1 MRATCV
7 ESPGLLAQCV
17 FSQRRDSFMN
27 EVVQLNPEAEDEEDE
42 QKLKTTSTRTVGT
55 TADRLR
61 SFIQRVERLEEDK
74 KGIADDIK
82 EVYSEAKGEGF
93 DVKVLRKVIA
103 LRKKDPEEVAEEEEL
118 LELYMSAIAG

>member
-1 MRATCV
+1 
-7 ESPGLLAQCV
+7 
-17 FSQRRDSFMN
+17 MN
-27 EVVQLNPEAEDEEDE
+27 EVVQLNPDVEDESEE

-82 EVYSEAKGEGF
+82 EVYGEAKGEGF

-118 LELYMSAIAG
+118 LELYMSAITG

>member
-1 MRATCV
+1 MR
-7 ESPGLLAQCV
+7 
-17 FSQRRDSFMN
+17 SFNSTPMSRTK
-27 EVVQLNPEAEDEEDE
+27 EEE

-82 EVYSEAKGEGF
+82 EVYNEAKGEGF

-103 LRKKDPEEVAEEEEL
+103 LRKKDPEEIAEEEEL
-118 LELYMSAIAG
+118 LELYMSAISG

>member
-1 MRATCV
+1 
-7 ESPGLLAQCV
+7 
-17 FSQRRDSFMN
+17 MN
-27 EVVQLNPEAEDEEDE
+27 EVVQLNPEVEDEVEE

-61 SFIQRVERLEEDK
+61 SFIQRIERLEEDK

-82 EVYSEAKGEGF
+82 EVYGEAKGEGF

-118 LELYMSAIAG
+118 LELYMSAISA

>member
-1 MRATCV
+1 
-7 ESPGLLAQCV
+7 
-17 FSQRRDSFMN
+17 MN
-27 EVVQLNPEAEDEEDE
+27 EVVQLNPDVDDDDVE
-42 QKLKTTSTRTVGT
+42 QKLQTTSTRTVGT

-74 KGIADDIK
+74 KGIAEDIK

-118 LELYMSAIAG
+118 LELYLSAING

>member
-1 MRATCV
+1 
-7 ESPGLLAQCV
+7 
-17 FSQRRDSFMN
+17 MN
-27 EVVQLNPEAEDEEDE
+27 DVVQLNPAAEEDDEE
-42 QKLKTTSTRTVGT
+42 QKLQTTSTRTVGT

-61 SFIQRVERLEEDK
+61 NFIMRVERLEEDK

-103 LRKKDPEEVAEEEEL
+103 LRKKDPEERAEEDEL
-118 LELYMSAIAG
+118 LELYMSAISE

>member
-1 MRATCV
+1 
-7 ESPGLLAQCV
+7 
-17 FSQRRDSFMN
+17 MN
-27 EVVQLNPEAEDEEDE
+27 EVVQLNPEVEDEDEE

-61 SFIQRVERLEEDK
+61 SFIQRIERLEEDK

-82 EVYSEAKGEGF
+82 EVYGEAKGEGF

-118 LELYMSAIAG
+118 LELYMSAISG

>member
-1 MRATCV
+1 
-7 ESPGLLAQCV
+7 
-17 FSQRRDSFMN
+17 MN
-27 EVVQLNPEAEDEEDE
+27 EVVQLNPEADVEEMDEE

-82 EVYSEAKGEGF
+82 EVYAEAKGEGF

-118 LELYMSAIAG
+118 LELYMSAIGG